1 MEDPDTESEQSDLS
15 SDGDESFADSLT
27 EDVTRIRTEDPALKE
42 NNLPAHSNG
51 NYVEEKLETW
61 NNYDAGYGD
70 LPLDLRTHRGQEQL
84 EAGTVTGE
92 EVLEVR
98 VRGGGAE
105 TKLATPPH
113 LLTAAP
119 RPSARRD

>member
-1 MEDPDTESEQSDLS
+1 MEDPDTESEQSDQS

-27 EDVTRIRTEDPALKE
+27 EDVTRIRSEDFALKE

-70 LPLDLRTHRGQEQL
+70 LPLDLRTHRGQEQGEG
-84 EAGTVTGE
+84 EAVTGE
-92 EVLEVR
+92 EVLE
-98 VRGGGAE
+98 G
-105 TKLATPPH
+105 
-113 LLTAAP
+113 
-119 RPSARRD
+119 